1 MVKLNIYLVV
11 SIITPIIVR
20 QTNIVM
26 TNSKSTIEILS
37 IETSDFSSTVLVI
50 LEQPVKGG
58 GINESKDDNTIY
70 DASIVYEF

>member
-1 MVKLNIYLVV
+1 
-11 SIITPIIVR
+11 
-20 QTNIVM
+20 M